1 MPKFMKSIQIPIVS
15 TPPVAIVDNV
25 IIYGSD
31 SGLNQSTTGG
41 SKNFDLAGTIVPFS
55 FSDTSPIFI
64 GKSQPNLS
72 IGKVVLQIIAPFNDL
87 TTTITIGDSAD
98 HSRLFTS
105 DSNDPNTVNEY
116 SFTPD
121 YKYTSEVDIY
131 LYITGVNTSGNGIVR
146 IYFN

>member
-1 MPKFMKSIQIPIVS
+1 MPKFMKSIQIPIIT
-15 TPPVAIVDNV
+15 TPPPAVLDSV

-31 SGLNQSTTGG
+31 SGLNQSTVGG

-55 FSDTSPIFI
+55 FADTSPIFI

-72 IGKVVLQIIAPFNDL
+72 IGEVVLQIIAPFNDL

-105 DSNDPNTVNEY
+105 DSNDPNSVDEY

-146 IYFN
+146 VYFN